1 MKLKREALLFLSIA
15 GLMVSCNGNKNQQS
29 IQPTI
34 VNVAVATN
42 TETDAPKEFSFISK
56 PFRSSELSFRVGGPI
71 DRFEVYAGNYYRQ
84 GDIIAEIDS
93 RDFRIRKERTE
104 GIYKQ
109 TKAEYERI
117 KILYDKNNIS
127 ASLYEKAHADYIAA
141 KAAFDASTNELN
153 DTKLIA
159 PFNGYIG
166 EVLIEKYQDVK
177 ATQPVITLVDIDQLK
192 IEAYVSQ
199 EIAICAKDITNVN
212 VRFDAIPERSF
223 DAKVVETSKSA
234 TKNNLSYLLTAI
246 LPNPEREL
254 LAGMSGK
261 LSFDVKGSST
271 KLTIPQS
278 AVCHNPTDGDFVWTV
293 NTQTQKVSKRKIG
306 IGSILSN
313 GIITVN
319 SGLQEN
325 EVVAISG
332 LRFLS
337 EGMNITTG
345 NRVALK

>member
-1 MKLKREALLFLSIA
+1 MKLKREALLLLSVA
-15 GLMVSCNGNKNQQS
+15 GLMVSCNGSKNQQTT
-29 IQPTI
+29 QPTI
-34 VNVAVATN
+34 VHVAVATN
-42 TETDAPKEFSFISK
+42 TGTDTTKEFSFISK

-71 DRFEVYAGNYYRQ
+71 DRFDLYAGNYYRQ

-93 RDFRIRKERTE
+93 RDFRIRKERAE

-117 KILYDKNNIS
+117 KILYEKNNIS

-141 KAAFDASTNELN
+141 KATFDAATNELN

-159 PFNGYIG
+159 PFNGYVG

-199 EIAICAKDITNVN
+199 EIAIGAKGITHAT

-223 DAKVVETSKSA
+223 EAKVVETSKSA

-261 LSFDVKGSST
+261 ISFGVKGSSA

-278 AVCHNPTDGDFVWTV
+278 AVCHNPTDGDFVWVV
-293 NTQTQKVSKRKIG
+293 NTQTQQVSKRKIG
-306 IGSILSN
+306 VGAILPN
-313 GIITVN
+313 ALIAVN
-319 SGLQEN
+319 SGLQAD
-325 EVVAISG
+325 EVVAVSS

-337 EGMNITTG
+337 EGMPVTTG
-345 NRVALK
+345 NTSH